1 MLTNEDLQAI
11 GSILRTE
18 IGASETRMT
27 AKIEESEARTKT
39 ELKTYI
45 GEQIGES
52 EARMTAKIEES
63 EARMTAKIEES
74 EARTKTELKTYI
86 NERIDES
93 EARMTAKIEES
104 EERTKTHMNTVIE
117 SQLMPAIRQIADG
130 VLQVNDRLDRMEK
143 RLDSVNKYLR
153 IWGMHS
159 HHPCYHENA
168 CNASIFMIAIKI
180 PHITRTRVT
189 GAKNKSGRRSS
200 I

>member
-74 EARTKTELKTYI
+74 EARTKTELKT
-86 NERIDES
+86 
-93 EARMTAKIEES
+93 
-104 EERTKTHMNTVIE
+104 
-117 SQLMPAIRQIADG
+117 
-130 VLQVNDRLDRMEK
+130 
-143 RLDSVNKYLR
+143 
-153 IWGMHS
+153 
-159 HHPCYHENA
+159 
-168 CNASIFMIAIKI
+168 
-180 PHITRTRVT
+180 
-189 GAKNKSGRRSS
+189 
-200 I
+200 